1 MSIGEL
7 AKRAGIPASA
17 IRYYESVGLMPKPG
31 RVGGRR
37 VYAPA
42 AVQRL
47 QVIQS
52 ARALGFGV
60 REIRTLIDN
69 TTSIT
74 DRWRTMARRKL
85 PELETLIGRAMNMK
99 KLLESGLRCSCVTI
113 EDCIVHNCAPPPLVS
128 PALLIRPQR
137 RGAAKER
144 PPD

>member
-7 AKRAGIPASA
+7 AERAGIPASA

-99 KLLESGLRCSCVTI
+99 KLLES
-113 EDCIVHNCAPPPLVS
+113 
-128 PALLIRPQR
+128 
-137 RGAAKER
+137 
-144 PPD
+144 